1 LKQYQVQDSVNRKD
15 SIELSKKPKA
25 LEMATTELNKLKY
38 KLINWQQYQQEM
50 LQQKQEALL
59 LPYRQKIY
67 EALSEVVKENK
78 YTLVLRSEVLS
89 PYVTPSLA
97 DNLAIRTA
105 IKLKL
110 PVPKDYMDAFNA
122 AIGVA
127 PAAKPA
133 APKK

>member
-1 LKQYQVQDSVNRKD
+1 
-15 SIELSKKPKA
+15 
-25 LEMATTELNKLKY
+25 MATTELNKLKY

-67 EALSEVVKENK
+67 EGLSEVVKENK
-78 YTLVLRSEVLS
+78 YTLVLRAEVLS

>member
-1 LKQYQVQDSVNRKD
+1 
-15 SIELSKKPKA
+15 
-25 LEMATTELNKLKY
+25 MATTELNKLKY